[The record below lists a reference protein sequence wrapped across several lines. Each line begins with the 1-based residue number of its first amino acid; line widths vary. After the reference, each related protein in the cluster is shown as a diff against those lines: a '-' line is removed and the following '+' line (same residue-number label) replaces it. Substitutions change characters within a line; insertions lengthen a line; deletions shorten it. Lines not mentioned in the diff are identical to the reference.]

1 MDRSTS
7 SQLSPV
13 SRIGSE
19 FSQIEALPTL
29 SNLTPSQLFD
39 RSLASMN
46 ALLSPVPLPPDLSMA
61 PEFLWDPQM
70 AEPSSDTDGPSVR
83 VYTSER
89 EM

>member
-1 MDRSTS
+1 M
-7 SQLSPV
+7 SQTD
-13 SRIGSE
+13 
-19 FSQIEALPTL
+19 ALPDL

-46 ALLSPVPLPPDLSMA
+46 ALLSPVPLLPDLSMA
-61 PEFLWDPQM
+61 PEFLWDPQI
-70 AEPSSDTDGPSVR
+70 AERSSDTDGPLVR

>member
-13 SRIGSE
+13 SGMGSE
-19 FSQIEALPTL
+19 TSQIDGT
-29 SNLTPSQLFD
+29 SNFANLNSSELFG
-39 RSLASMN
+39 RRLASMN
-46 ALLSPVPLPPDLSMA
+46 ALLSPASLQPDLSMA
-61 PEFLWDPQM
+61 PDFLWDPQTSQS
-70 AEPSSDTDGPSVR
+70 PSSTDGPLVR